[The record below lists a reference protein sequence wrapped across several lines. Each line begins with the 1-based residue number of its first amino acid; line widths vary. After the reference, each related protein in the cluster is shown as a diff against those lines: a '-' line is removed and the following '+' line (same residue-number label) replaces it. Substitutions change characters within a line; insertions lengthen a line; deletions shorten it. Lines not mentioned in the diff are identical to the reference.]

1 MFAICLVEDKVHMHS
16 MSLYKVI
23 SLIYWSQLQ
32 CRQLCMSCFNHIV
45 ILFWSVYL
53 LFLFYFA
60 NQPRVAVVWF
70 DYSYNISK
78 DQLRDHCKHLVFTMH
93 CTPQIVSW
101 DSPLQ
106 DMSWA
111 RHKPGTQWSGTSL
124 DLTGV
129 YIKSCGRD
137 IHVIL
142 SLQHVG

>member
-1 MFAICLVEDKVHMHS
+1 MLAICLVEDKVHMHS

-53 LFLFYFA
+53 LFLFYFT

-93 CTPQIVSW
+93 STSQIVSW

-106 DMSWA
+106 YMFQA
-111 RHKPGTQWSGTSL
+111 RHKPGTQCSDTSP
-124 DLTGV
+124 DLTWV

-142 SLQHVG
+142 SLHHVG